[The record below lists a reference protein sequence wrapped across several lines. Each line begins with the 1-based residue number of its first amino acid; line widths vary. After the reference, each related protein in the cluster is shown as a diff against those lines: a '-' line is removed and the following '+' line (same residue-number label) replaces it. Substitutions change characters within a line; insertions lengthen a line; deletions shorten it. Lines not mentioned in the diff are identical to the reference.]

1 MYKHSEEILKCG
13 TGGPGV
19 HLRPSDSLPWCY
31 FWILPGLFFGTG
43 HGGFGCSLNSV
54 SLPTG
59 LQSSPS
65 ILSAPWAPFCPSS
78 PELSENY
85 PVGCLQEHTHHGKSV
100 LFSSPDTCSLLLLLN
115 SHGICWSEATGYV
128 LFCFV
133 GKGSHANCLTT
144 VGTGSFAGGSV
155 VRNLPQYR
163 GCRTC
168 GSIAGLG
175 RSPWRKAWQPT
186 PVFLPGKSCGQR
198 SLVGFSLWGRKES
211 DVTEATEHTHM

>member
-1 MYKHSEEILKCG
+1 MVQEGQASISGHLTLC
-13 TGGPGV
+13 PGAIFGSSLGSSLALDMV
-19 HLRPSDSLPWCY
+19 ALAALRTLFLCLLDSSPHPPFCL
-31 FWILPGLFFGTG
+31 LPGLR
-43 HGGFGCSLNSV
+43 
-54 SLPTG
+54 
-59 LQSSPS
+59 
-65 ILSAPWAPFCPSS
+65 SAPPPQSFLRTIQLAVFRNIPIMESQSFSPAPTPVLSCCFSIPMASAGPKLLVTFC
-78 PELSENY
+78 
-85 PVGCLQEHTHHGKSV
+85 SV
-100 LFSSPDTCSLLLLLN
+100 
-115 SHGICWSEATGYV
+115 
-128 LFCFV
+128 FV

-144 VGTGSFAGGSV
+144 VGTGSFPGGSV

-198 SLVGFSLWGRKES
+198 SLVGFSLWGCKES